1 MRDTLMSTISE
12 HVDVIE
18 NSAFLE
24 CRCGAC
30 RMTLCDPKIRYRL
43 ECLCCDCRQ
52 RAFISAHKNK
62 INIVPE
68 DVVSYD
74 RGLDDYY
81 FTNAFVVT
89 DASRELLMFSKL
101 RKGAYNTTAMSVC
114 CGTLMCGIHPVY
126 EGASVSVNAD
136 SCKICTPDEMS
147 TQVILFGCD
156 FPKEKCQKIKTR
168 TNIPLLF
175 SVYDQLET
183 EVMKK
188 FLYEVTKP
196 LSEAH
201 KVEGYVT
208 FEELC
213 DGKDIE
219 IDNSFYEES
228 RLGKPKN

>member
-1 MRDTLMSTISE
+1 MSTTVE
-12 HVDVIE
+12 DADVME
-18 NSAFLE
+18 NTTFLE

-30 RMTLCDPKIRYRL
+30 RLTLCDPKIRYRL

-52 RAFISAHKNK
+52 RTLISAHKNK
-62 INIVPE
+62 FNAIPE
-68 DVVSYD
+68 AVVSYE

-81 FTNAFVVT
+81 FANAFVVT
-89 DASRELLMFSKL
+89 DSSRELLTFSKL
-101 RKGAYNTTAMSVC
+101 REDAYNTTAMSVC
-114 CGTLMCGIHPVY
+114 CGTLMFGTHPVY

-136 SCKICTPDEMS
+136 SCKIYTQGELT

-156 FPKEKCQKIKTR
+156 FPKDKYEQIKKR
-168 TNIPLLF
+168 TSVALLF

-183 EVMKK
+183 EIMRK
-188 FLYEVTKP
+188 FLHEVTKP
-196 LSEAH
+196 LSEDY
-201 KVEGYVT
+201 KIEGYVT
-208 FEELC
+208 FDELC